1 MHSCA
6 AYKCISNRSEDVYT
20 LNFNAQ
26 MDLKPCMR
34 QALYAASH
42 SFYHGNYFITLD
54 TITHFKKYLNI
65 QKF

>member
-42 SFYHGNYFITLD
+42 SFYDANIRNLQRSIRTQLS
-54 TITHFKKYLNI
+54 KYPG
-65 QKF
+65 